1 LYLRKDRI
9 MRSYF
14 LRASAW
20 VAIFCAVCSLSCRS
34 KEPSESDANKPG
46 PNTVKIDTKTVTP
59 DINAVEPKTATVRP
73 ADNVLVTV
81 NGVDITEADLEI
93 LIKPHLDRL
102 AKQPANRPPAIIEQ
116 YKKMVRQQ
124 ALPLMIKIRLLEEKA
139 KQANITV
146 TDEDVTNELTKTASL
161 QKPPV
166 TLEELKKKIEA
177 SGYNFE
183 QWKDQM
189 RTLLTHQKLI
199 TLEYPDKVK
208 VTEEDTKAYYEQTK
222 SRWPEQTRASHILI
236 KPDLSDP
243 NSDPNEA
250 NALAKAK
257 AEDLLKQIKE
267 GADFAELAKAHS
279 ACPSGPGGGDLNFFP
294 RTGKGSMVAEFS
306 DAAFALE
313 VGGISDV
320 VKTTHGYHIIKVTDR
335 REGLSFEQVKDS
347 LMNELVQRRLYEL
360 GTEYFEKVKGEA
372 KIVYPPG
379 KEPKPAAPPVLPGG
393 TPVR

>member
-1 LYLRKDRI
+1 MYLRKDRI

-20 VAIFCAVCSLSCRS
+20 AAIFCAVCSLSCRS

-46 PNTVKIDTKTVTP
+46 PGPIKL
-59 DINAVEPKTATVRP
+59 EGETVRP
-73 ADNVLVTV
+73 DVNTIIVEPTAKTPGAVLVTV
-81 NGVDITEADLEI
+81 NGIDITEEHVDELLKPRLE
-93 LIKPHLDRL
+93 RL
-102 AKQPANRPPAIIEQ
+102 AKQAANLPPAFLEQ
-116 YKKMVRQQ
+116 RMKILKEQ
-124 ALPLMIKIRLLEEKA
+124 ALQEMIKTRLLDEKA

-146 TDEDVTNELTKTASL
+146 TDEDVTNELMKTASF
-161 QKPPV
+161 QKPPL
-166 TLEELKKKIEA
+166 TLEELKKKMETY
-177 SGYNFE
+177 GYNFE
-183 QWKDQM
+183 QWKSQV
-189 RTLLTHQKLI
+189 RTALSRHKLI

-267 GADFAELAKAHS
+267 GADFAELAKAHL

-294 RTGKGSMVAEFS
+294 RTGKDSMVTEFS

-335 REGLSFEQVKDS
+335 KEGLPFEQVKDG
-347 LMNELVQRRLYEL
+347 LMNELVQRRLFEL
-360 GTEYFEKVKGEA
+360 GTEYFEKLKGEA